1 MKKDNMVKIPELDQA
16 REFGRYD
23 PCPGSGLLAKQEFA
37 VLQKGCLSIIWGE
50 DMLTMS
56 DLARYIA
63 ERSVLELR
71 HGQREFVTVFSLNE
85 SEELFLQR
93 FVLGIIGANRFRAQY
108 NLLPSATKNQI
119 QGVYEDVKRRV
130 ELSHLRVF
138 DSIGRGIDD
147 IESRLVATCDHVRHS
162 VVIID
167 SLMQCI
173 PKSAGA
179 DEVVWGMIGERLRR
193 LARQYEC
200 AIIVLAQTPQAGRDR
215 DEMFRGYGILKG
227 LVDTSL
233 VLKRAS
239 KYQLPIRN
247 YAAYDV
253 STLFSRFG
261 YSDYSDQ
268 FIHDDLSGRFEDRVF
283 SDLTK
288 DELCGGRTYRI
299 SDERWLD
306 GKPK

>member
-1 MKKDNMVKIPELDQA
+1 MKKDSMVKIPELDQA
-16 REFGRYD
+16 GEVGRYD
-23 PCPGSGLLAKQEFA
+23 PCPGSGLLAQKEFA
-37 VLQKGCLSIIWGE
+37 VFQKGSLSIIWGE
-50 DMLTMS
+50 DRLTMS

-63 ERSVLELR
+63 ERSVLEIK
-71 HGQREFVTVFSLNE
+71 HDPSKFVTVFSLNE

-93 FVLGIIGANRFRAQY
+93 FMLGIIGANRFRAQY
-108 NLLPSATKNQI
+108 NLLPSVTKNRI
-119 QGVYEDVKRRV
+119 QGVYDDVKRKV
-130 ELSHLRVF
+130 ELSHLRIF

-147 IESRLVATCDHVRHS
+147 IESRIAATCDRVRHS
-162 VVIID
+162 VVVID

-173 PKSAGA
+173 PKAAGA

-193 LARQYEC
+193 LARHYEC

-215 DEMFRGYGILKG
+215 GEMFRGYGILKG

-239 KYQLPIRN
+239 KYHLPMWN
-247 YAAYDV
+247 YSAYDV

-261 YSDYSDQ
+261 YSDYSGQ
-268 FIHDDLSGRFEDRVF
+268 FVHDDLSGRFEDRVF

-288 DELCGGRTYRI
+288 DDLCGSRAYRI
-299 SDERWLD
+299 YDERWRNGR
-306 GKPK
+306 GK